1 MAISAL
7 DAVILAVVQGVTEWL
22 PISSSAHLALAQK
35 ALGVEVPVA
44 YDLWLHVG
52 TLVAVIL
59 YYRRRLLVLI
69 KAVLAGPRATK
80 EGGWRQAWLVDNDR
94 RLALAVVL
102 GTIPIVIAGVLF
114 EKLITGTFNSL
125 AWIGWTFVAN
135 AVLLA
140 LAGVRKPTH
149 RMPDVRLRDGAAAGL
164 LQVLALAPAISR
176 SGSTLCGGMLA
187 GLERPSAAD
196 LSFLLSIPALAGAV
210 VFQAPELAAMGDVG
224 LPAIVLGFL
233 VTFGVGFATIAALLS
248 WVRRHSL
255 LPFAAY
261 SLVAGILVLAFLL

>member
-1 MAISAL
+1 VAVPWL
-7 DAVILAVVQGVTEWL
+7 DAVLLAIVQGVTEWL
-22 PISSSAHLALAQK
+22 PISSSAHLALAQHF
-35 ALGVEVPVA
+35 LGIDVPVA

-52 TLVAVIL
+52 TLVAVVL
-59 YYRRRLLVLI
+59 YYRRRLWDLI
-69 KAVLAGPRATK
+69 KAVWAGPRATR
-80 EGGWRQAWLVDNDR
+80 ESGWKAAWLGDLDR
-94 RLALAVVL
+94 RLALAVVI
-102 GTIPIVIAGVLF
+102 GTVPIVIAGVLF
-114 EKLITGTFNSL
+114 ESLVQHTFNSL
-125 AWIGWTFVAN
+125 VWIGWTFLAN

-149 RMPDVRLRDGAAAGL
+149 AMPGLRLRDGASAGL

-187 GLERPSAAD
+187 GLERPAAAD
-196 LSFLLSIPALAGAV
+196 LAFLLSIPALAGAV

-224 LPAIVLGFL
+224 APAIVLGFL
-233 VTFGVGFATIAALLS
+233 VTFAVGYATIAALLS

-261 SLVAGILVLAFLL
+261 SLVAGLLVLALS